1 MDFLKAEKNEMEIIR
16 SLYKGA
22 IGTMGCTWSEEYPA
36 MEHTLGDIQRGDLFC
51 LKDESGTIIGAISI
65 DDDKEVEALT
75 CWSKNGAEL
84 SRLVVAEKC
93 QNQGLAG
100 YMLRKS
106 MEVLKQRGYEYV
118 HFLVSKD
125 HVKAL
130 KAYEK
135 LEFNSVGESDLYGGN
150 WWCYEKKL

>member
-1 MDFLKAEKNEMEIIR
+1 
-16 SLYKGA
+16 
-22 IGTMGCTWSEEYPA
+22 
-36 MEHTLGDIQRGDLFC
+36 
-51 LKDESGTIIGAISI
+51 
-65 DDDKEVEALT
+65 
-75 CWSKNGAEL
+75 
-84 SRLVVAEKC
+84 
-93 QNQGLAG
+93 
-100 YMLRKS
+100 